1 MLCRQACTACTQHWQ
16 ERHQTQIK
24 TGSASKPNTVMW
36 QEAAVAY
43 EAKAKHSKPR
53 NYCRTMPK
61 ECVGVC
67 WSHMHRV
74 GVSVRKAKIT

>member
-24 TGSASKPNTVMW
+24 TGPASQILW

-43 EAKAKHSKPR
+43 EAKAKHSKPKID
-53 NYCRTMPK
+53 YRTMPTDNVDTTH
-61 ECVGVC
+61 VG
-67 WSHMHRV
+67 S
-74 GVSVRKAKIT
+74 K